1 MEDRFI
7 THTEIASLLQLNPA
21 HVRDRLTKR
30 KGFPRP
36 FIFGGARRW
45 KYSEV
50 EDWIDG
56 RRQAP
61 DGRRAA

>member
-30 KGFPRP
+30 KDFPPPLHFR
-36 FIFGGARRW
+36 
-45 KYSEV
+45 
-50 EDWIDG
+50 
-56 RRQAP
+56 
-61 DGRRAA
+61 RRAPLEVQRGRGLD